1 MQVSR
6 RTWPWATEEGCGNR
20 KPKDAAVGF
29 KSIVEG
35 SEHFS
40 PVLLGAQ
47 EKRSVPKD
55 VICALPLGQGT
66 YILASFR
73 DPWLLA
79 SYEEKTM
86 DAKKKKNGDTKK

>member
-1 MQVSR
+1 MEQRIGARPASFSPDGLVCRNVRFASFLQDLALGHR
-6 RTWPWATEEGCGNR
+6 GRVMGPQKKGYGNR

-55 VICALPLGQGT
+55 IICTLPLGQGT
-66 YILASFR
+66 
-73 DPWLLA
+73 
-79 SYEEKTM
+79 
-86 DAKKKKNGDTKK
+86 